1 MATDLILAQE
11 EEELE
16 EDLATFEHGMI
27 ITNLISYLAPYVKAN
42 KLGRVVD
49 SSPEYRFLERKRK
62 PGEKAGRFP
71 DVSFVKQSRLPKNV
85 RSYPDIAPDLAIEVS
100 SPTDREYDIEIKVK
114 EYQKASVSLVWV
126 IHPVSRSVDVYRL
139 SDGIRKQ
146 NYIVG
151 DVLNG
156 EDVLPGFKLAIS
168 DIFDYPPPP
177 EDGDG
182 SGIEGQ

>member
-1 MATDLILAQE
+1 MATDLIAQHE
-11 EEELE
+11 EAELE

-27 ITNLISYLAPYVKAN
+27 VTNLISYLAPYVKAK

-49 SSPEYRFLERKRK
+49 SSPEYRFLAKKGK

-85 RSYPDIAPDLAIEVS
+85 RSYPTIAPDLAIEVS
-100 SPTDREYDIEIKVK
+100 SPTDKEYDIETKVK
-114 EYQKASVSLVWV
+114 EYQQAEVSLIWV

-139 SDGIRKQ
+139 SAGMRKQ

-151 DVLNG
+151 DKLSG
-156 EDVLPGFKLAIS
+156 EMVLPGFKLAVG
-168 DIFDYPPPP
+168 DIFDYPSPAEI
-177 EDGDG
+177 EDESNED
-182 SGIEGQ
+182 Q